1 MVSYKFNE
9 GALLQE
15 LKEYIDSTYGEHYA
29 QNKIQTTEFVIDC
42 GHGEGFTLGNVVK
55 YSQRYGKKEGK
66 NRKDLMKTL
75 HYALIALYVHDLYN
89 KEVNWDTFERN

>member
-9 GALLQE
+9 SALLQE

-42 GHGEGFTLGNVVK
+42 GHGEGFTIGNVVK
-55 YSQRYGKKEGK
+55 YAQRYGKKEGK

-89 KEVNWDTFERN
+89 NEVS